1 MPTNCYVLLLYAY
14 KLLCTSFVRLQ
25 IALYFFC
32 TLQVGTS
39 CVMNGFELLCTVLTY
54 PPAWSWV
61 VLPGFSCKP
70 APPRA
75 GGAVTTGYIFQ
86 NDANK
91 LWTVCDVLINPGLRQ
106 YKFGHFVLGE
116 LSVWLALK
124 HLKYS
129 EPEDSSA
136 RSTK

>member
-61 VLPGFSCKP
+61 GLPGSSCKP
-70 APPRA
+70 APPGA
-75 GGAVTTGYIFQ
+75 GGAVTTGDWKITIRTIYHDISGYIFQ
-86 NDANK
+86 NISVEINCGQFCLRCFDK
-91 LWTVCDVLINPGLRQ
+91 PCGSFVSWTLTIGLTAC
-106 YKFGHFVLGE
+106 
-116 LSVWLALK
+116 S
-124 HLKYS
+124 
-129 EPEDSSA
+129 
-136 RSTK
+136 